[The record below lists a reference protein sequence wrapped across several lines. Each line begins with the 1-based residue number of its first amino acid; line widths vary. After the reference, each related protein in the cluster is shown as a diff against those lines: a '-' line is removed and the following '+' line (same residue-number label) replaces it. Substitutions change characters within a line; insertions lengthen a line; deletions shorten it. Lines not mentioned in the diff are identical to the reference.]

1 MEDVILPDRPVQS
14 MKQIKKKRGQI
25 SECPN
30 IFKVFLEM
38 ILNQDATII
47 VTKKDV
53 ILFC

>member
-30 IFKVFLEM
+30 IFQVFLE